1 MTPQRVKLMMN
12 AAIAGTTW
20 KSTIRISAGARNK
33 YASRCSTMTRRRR
46 AARACRGI
54 AAAATVSDDTFENA
68 HLRLSLRPLRA
79 RVLRGPVVQGR
90 PAGEVPELWE
100 AAAAAAHAARDR
112 LQGIR
117 LVQDRQ
123 PCDAEERI
131 ELRGREEDRQEGGRG
146 DEREAAA
153 EGRGGVVSGGS
164 AVATVVARARA
175 TVQRFFDDDGA
186 FLAGGVAYQIFFA
199 LIPLLALIIGALSFL
214 FGPDRAQR
222 EFEQV
227 LRQVYPSATA
237 QESRLAREL
246 VSGRALS
253 LGVGAVGTILTALG
267 FYRAVETAFTII
279 LGRTGRRTFVRGN
292 LAAIGFVLALLALAA
307 VSFGLSY
314 GAAALGEELIALGFG
329 GLVRAVLR
337 VASPLA
343 GVVVGFV
350 FFYLVYGFVPRPHV
364 PVRFAV
370 TAALVSAVLWE
381 VAKLAFGFFTRALG
395 TFAAY
400 GPLAFAAGLLT
411 WIYLTAVI
419 ILMGAEVM
427 KTRGAT

>member
-1 MTPQRVKLMMN
+1 MTPQRVRLMTN

-20 KSTIRISAGARNK
+20 KSTIRISAGARNR

-68 HLRLSLRPLRA
+68 HLRLSLRPLRS

-131 ELRGREEDRQEGGRG
+131 ELRGREEDRHEGGRG
-146 DEREAAA
+146 EEREAAA

-199 LIPLLALIIGALSFL
+199 LIPLLALIIGALSFV

-279 LGRTGRRTFVRGN
+279 LGRAGRRTFVRGN

-329 GLVRAVLR
+329 GLV
-337 VASPLA
+337 
-343 GVVVGFV
+343 
-350 FFYLVYGFVPRPHV
+350 FFSLVYGFVPRPHV

-400 GPLAFAAGLLT
+400 GSLAFAAGLLT

-419 ILMGAEVM
+419 MLMGAEVM
-427 KTRGAT
+427 KTRGTA

>member
-1 MTPQRVKLMMN
+1 M
-12 AAIAGTTW
+12 
-20 KSTIRISAGARNK
+20 
-33 YASRCSTMTRRRR
+33 
-46 AARACRGI
+46 
-54 AAAATVSDDTFENA
+54 
-68 HLRLSLRPLRA
+68 
-79 RVLRGPVVQGR
+79 
-90 PAGEVPELWE
+90 
-100 AAAAAAHAARDR
+100 
-112 LQGIR
+112 
-117 LVQDRQ
+117 
-123 PCDAEERI
+123 
-131 ELRGREEDRQEGGRG
+131 
-146 DEREAAA
+146 
-153 EGRGGVVSGGS
+153 
-164 AVATVVARARA
+164 
-175 TVQRFFDDDGA
+175 
-186 FLAGGVAYQIFFA
+186 AYQIFFA
-199 LIPLLALIIGALSFL
+199 LIPLLALIIGALSFV

-337 VASPLA
+337 VASPLV

-400 GPLAFAAGLLT
+400 GSLAFAAGLLT

-419 ILMGAEVM
+419 MLMGAEVM